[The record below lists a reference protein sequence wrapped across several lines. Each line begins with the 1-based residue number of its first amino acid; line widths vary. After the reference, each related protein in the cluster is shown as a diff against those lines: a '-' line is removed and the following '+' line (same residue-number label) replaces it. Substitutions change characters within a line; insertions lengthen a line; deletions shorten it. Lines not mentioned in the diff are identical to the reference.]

1 MKRLHALGA
10 FVACACAA
18 TAAAQLE
25 DAEHLS
31 APVPETVHLLEL
43 AAGLERPPA
52 GATARRLVAIAPTAT
67 AETSPSPALETDT
80 APADWRLTAATGRS
94 PATVTLDVGGPLG
107 PLLRTTLASDLAYV
121 HAVRVDDDAD
131 FTVQG
136 EAVRSRTGVQARLRI
151 GPRDGTQGHQ
161 RDYQGPEEGLL
172 AFAHSFADDAVEAL
186 TGRRSGFAG
195 RLTFSRRIAR
205 GRKDIFVAAAD
216 GRNLERMSSGHGIA
230 TLPAFGPGGVFYSVA
245 TPTGVFITRSGL
257 DDRPL
262 VGGRRTN
269 MGARYCHGRLYFA
282 SSRDGNTDIYSV
294 LPDGTDEQ
302 RLTHDE
308 GIDVSPTCAPG
319 GGIAFV
325 SSRRGRPQVFL
336 RNAGDGPTA
345 EVEQLTHGPGESQ
358 TPALCGRFVAYTEVE
373 DGMRVVLLDR
383 ETGVRRQVS
392 PGTAGDHL
400 DPAFSPG
407 CRMLAW
413 VGPGGL
419 HVARRDGHLRR
430 VIVESAPG
438 TLGTVRWER

>member
-25 DAEHLS
+25 DAGHLT
-31 APVPETVHLLEL
+31 APAPETAHLLEL

-52 GATARRLVAIAPTAT
+52 GATARRVVAAAPAPTG
-67 AETSPSPALETDT
+67 ESPSSPPLETDT
-80 APADWRLTAATGRS
+80 APAEWRLSATTGTS
-94 PATVTLDVGGPLG
+94 PVTLTLDVSGPLG

-121 HAVRVDDDAD
+121 RSVQVGDDAD
-131 FTVQG
+131 YTVQG
-136 EAVRSRTGVQARLRI
+136 EAVSSRTGVRARLRI
-151 GPRDGTQGHQ
+151 GPKDGTRGYQ

-172 AFAHSFADDAVEAL
+172 GFAHSFADDAVEAL

-195 RLTFSRRIAR
+195 RLAFSRRIAR
-205 GRKDIFVAAAD
+205 GRKDIFVAAPD

-245 TPTGVFITRSGL
+245 TPAGVFITRSGL
-257 DDRPL
+257 GDRPL
-262 VGGRRTN
+262 IGGRRTN

-294 LPDGTDEQ
+294 LPDGTDEH
-302 RLTHDE
+302 RLTVDE

-325 SSRRGRPQVFL
+325 SSRGGRPQVFL
-336 RNAGDGPTA
+336 RTAEGGPTA
-345 EVEQLTHGPGESQ
+345 NIEQLTHGPGESQ
-358 TPALCGRFVAYTEVE
+358 TPAICGRFLAYTEVE

-383 ETGVRRQVS
+383 ETGARRQIS
-392 PGTAGDHL
+392 PRAAGDHL
-400 DPAFSPG
+400 DPAFSPD

-413 VGPGGL
+413 VGPEGL
-419 HVARRDGHLRR
+419 LVARRDGHLRR

>member
-1 MKRLHALGA
+1 MKRVHAVGA
-10 FVACACAA
+10 FVVCACAA
-18 TAAAQLE
+18 TAAAQFE
-25 DAEHLS
+25 DANHLT
-31 APVPETVHLLEL
+31 APAPETAHLLEL

-52 GATARRLVAIAPTAT
+52 GETARRVVAAAPTPT
-67 AETSPSPALETDT
+67 AEPPLSRRLETDT
-80 APADWRLTAATGRS
+80 APADWRLSAATRTS
-94 PATVTLDVGGPLG
+94 PATLTLDVGGPLG

-121 HAVRVDDDAD
+121 RAVQVGDDAD

-136 EAVRSRTGVQARLRI
+136 ETVSSRTGVRAHLRI
-151 GPRDGTQGHQ
+151 GPQDGTRGHE

-195 RLTFSRRIAR
+195 RLAFSRRVAR

-245 TPTGVFITRSGL
+245 TPAGVFITRSGL

-262 VGGRRTN
+262 IGGRRTN
-269 MGARYCHGRLYFA
+269 MGARYCNGRLYFA
-282 SSRDGNTDIYSV
+282 SSRDGNMDIYSV
-294 LPDGTDEQ
+294 LPDGTDER
-302 RLTHDE
+302 RLTDDE

-319 GGIAFV
+319 GNIAFV

-336 RNAGDGPTA
+336 RSAGDGPA
-345 EVEQLTHGPGESQ
+345 ANIEQLTDGPGESQ
-358 TPALCGRFVAYTEVE
+358 TPALCGRFLAYTEVE
-373 DGMRVVLLDR
+373 DGMRVVLLNR

-392 PGTAGDHL
+392 PRTAGDHQ

-413 VGPGGL
+413 VGPEGL
-419 HVARRDGHLRR
+419 LVARRDGHLRR

-438 TLGTVRWER
+438 ALGTVRWER